1 MSAPST
7 PGAGGSRR
15 TDPDAAADVAEVTS
29 WAITAAR
36 AAASKQGTDTVVMR
50 VGQILGITELFVVT
64 SVSNTR
70 LVRAITDE
78 VEHQVAASGGPRP
91 RRVEGLDDLRWAL
104 LDYGDFVVH
113 VFLDEARRFYDLD
126 RLWADVERV
135 EWEDASASGDAEE
148 SAES

>member
-1 MSAPST
+1 MSAPSG
-7 PGAGGSRR
+7 PRSAAA
-15 TDPDAAADVAEVTS
+15 AAADTAEVTG
-29 WAITAAR
+29 WAVTAAR
-36 AAASKQGTDTVVMR
+36 AAASKQGSDTVVLR

-64 SVSNTR
+64 SVPNTR

-126 RLWADVERV
+126 RLWADAERV
-135 EWEDASASGDAEE
+135 EWEDASASGQAAEAAD
-148 SAES
+148 S